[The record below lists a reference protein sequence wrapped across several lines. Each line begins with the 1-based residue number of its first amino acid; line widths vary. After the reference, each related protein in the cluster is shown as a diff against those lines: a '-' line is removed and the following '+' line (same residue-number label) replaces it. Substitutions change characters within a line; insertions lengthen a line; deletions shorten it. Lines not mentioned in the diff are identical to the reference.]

1 MFKIA
6 PSILSADFTRLEQEI
21 KKVEVEG
28 VGYIHVDVMDGHF
41 VPNITIGAPVVK
53 SIKKKT
59 KLPLDVHIMVED
71 PEKMADQFIEAGSD
85 VLTFHVEAT
94 RHPER
99 LLNYIRS
106 KGVKAGISL
115 NPATDLSSIKYL
127 LGSFDLVLV
136 MTVNPGFGGQKLI
149 MPALEK
155 VKELKKIK
163 KDKGLD
169 FIIEVDGGV
178 TEDNIDLYTKAGAE
192 LVVAGNA
199 VFGAKDPVQAI
210 KNLLSKGA
218 I

>member
-28 VGYIHVDVMDGHF
+28 VEYIHIDVMDGHF

-71 PEKMADQFIEAGSD
+71 PEKMADQFIESGAD
-85 VLTFHVEAT
+85 VLTFHVEAS

-99 LLNYIRS
+99 LLNYIKS

-127 LGSFDLVLV
+127 LGSFDLILV

-149 MPALEK
+149 IPALEK

-163 KDKGLD
+163 NDKGLN

-178 TEDNIDLYTKAGAE
+178 TEDNIGLYTKAGAE

-199 VFGAKDPVQAI
+199 VFGAKDPALAI

-218 I
+218 M